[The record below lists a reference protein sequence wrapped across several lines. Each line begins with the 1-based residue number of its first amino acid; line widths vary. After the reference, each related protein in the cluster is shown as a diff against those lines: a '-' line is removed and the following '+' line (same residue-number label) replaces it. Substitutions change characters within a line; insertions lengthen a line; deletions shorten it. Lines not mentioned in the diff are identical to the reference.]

1 MTRFR
6 TPYNF
11 DASDECLYETPV
23 GESMTEPDQSY
34 SVKEILERFT
44 SGTLSREE
52 IEHTSDYFNDDID
65 NPDPHILDLT
75 DIDDIARQGM
85 DARKKIEEAIAASK
99 DSNDAQP

>member
-6 TPYNF
+6 TIYNF
-11 DASDECLYETPV
+11 DSTDERLFETPV
-23 GESMTEPDQSY
+23 GDSMTEPDQSY

-52 IEHTSDYFNDDID
+52 IEHTSDYYNDDID

-75 DIDDIARQGM
+75 DIDDIARQGKN
-85 DARKKIEEAIAASK
+85 ARKQIEEAIAASK
-99 DSNDAQP
+99 DSTDAQP

>member
-6 TPYNF
+6 TIYNF
-11 DASDECLYETPV
+11 DSSDSCLYETPV
-23 GESMTEPDQSY
+23 GDSMTEPDQSY

-65 NPDPHILDLT
+65 PDPHILDLT
-75 DIDDIARQGM
+75 DIDDIARQGKN
-85 DARKKIEEAIAASK
+85 ARKQIEDAIAASK
-99 DSNDAQP
+99 DAQP